1 MLHTYNCPHLCAVM
15 DVLADEWAGTVIKT
29 SVGVVVMN
37 VRATAVIDALTGGA
51 VGVGID
57 MLVCVGII
65 VATAGVIDLKV
76 IALAGDAICN
86 DD

>member
-1 MLHTYNCPHLCAVM
+1 MLHTYNCPHLCAVI

-51 VGVGID
+51 VGAGID
-57 MLVCVGII
+57 MLVRVEII
-65 VATAGVIDLKV
+65 VVLGAAMD
-76 IALAGDAICN
+76 ALDF
-86 DD
+86 DSSVLSEE